1 MIPAFNFM
9 ASFLAPARRRR
20 AGPPQVGRN
29 TCLSALGGYNIFSW
43 RLQFHNLNLFIESNS
58 ASMQSYQGFNVF
70 TPLTAAAS
78 FLNKSKTT
86 ISFVPFFNH
95 EAGQYNLN
103 CGPAF
108 QYLPRLWPFTYTTP
122 LS

>member
-1 MIPAFNFM
+1 MIPAFDFM

-20 AGPPQVGRN
+20 ACPPQVG
-29 TCLSALGGYNIFSW
+29 LPAAGGSQHLYNIFSW

-70 TPLTAAAS
+70 TPLTVAAS

>member
-1 MIPAFNFM
+1 MIPAFDFM

-20 AGPPQVGRN
+20 VATLACPPRAD
-29 TCLSALGGYNIFSW
+29 LSALCGYNIFSW

-70 TPLTAAAS
+70 TPLTVAAS

-122 LS
+122 LL